1 MKRKSISEHTNKDI
15 FEMLR
20 SKMERYGL
28 ISRASYILGNYKIN
42 VYDEDNVQDAI
53 AIAYKSGYM
62 RAMQGRDFEFF
73 NVSGKHGKWVKVD
86 PDNLPPVG
94 SIVRYS
100 RNSDAIKGW
109 FEEWSGFKLGD
120 ITTVSKMEKT
130 GFAVRGIKGKN
141 PFDNVSTYAHPDRWD
156 VWVEE

>member
-28 ISRASYILGNYKIN
+28 ISRASYILGNHKIN
-42 VYDEDNVQDAI
+42 VYDEDDVQDAI

-100 RNSDAIKGW
+100 RAIDSTKGY
-109 FEEWSGFKLGD
+109 FEEWSKFELGD
-120 ITTVSKMEKT
+120 VTTVLKS
-130 GFAVRGIKGKN
+130 GRGAFCVQSNKN
-141 PFDNVSTYAHPDRWD
+141 KVNFDSVSTFAYPDRWD